1 QYWLGDETG
10 ISHTF
15 TDLSVTN
22 GQNYYYAIT
31 AYDFG
36 VESPYDSLRIYP
48 SENAIAVTRT
58 ARGGTILPKNVVSVR
73 PNPRVLGW
81 RTALADTAAHVHVV
95 NENLIRDHHEFRV
108 VLSAPSPDSIRATE
122 YALIDVTADSTC
134 FEHG

>member
-81 RTALADTAAHVHVV
+81 RTALADTAAHIAGEGVGAVQVHVV

-108 VLSAPSPDSIRATE
+108 VLSAP
-122 YALIDVTADSTC
+122 
-134 FEHG
+134 